1 MRLTKKKIVTVTV
14 FLIITFFS
22 IANQN
27 ANPKNTPKISQP
39 ESKAHVLRVIDG
51 DTVELTG
58 GTKVRYIGI
67 DTPELHH
74 PKIPVQCF
82 GREAMEKN
90 RELVEGR
97 DVILKKDISETD
109 KYGRLLRYVYLL
121 NESSREGTFVNDFL
135 VRQGYGVVDT
145 FPPDV
150 AHAQDFLAAQ
160 KEARENNRGLWAKC
174 QR

>member
-1 MRLTKKKIVTVTV
+1 MHLTKKKIVTVAV
-14 FLIITFFS
+14 FLIITVFS
-22 IANQN
+22 LVNKKTSPQATLKTPQ
-27 ANPKNTPKISQP
+27 PKST
-39 ESKAHVLRVIDG
+39 AHILRVIDG

-90 RELVEGR
+90 KELVEGK

-121 NESSREGTFVNDFL
+121 NESSQEGTFVNDFL
-135 VRQGYGVVDT
+135 VRQGYGVIDT

-150 AHAQDFLAAQ
+150 AHVQDFLVAQ

-174 QR
+174 QK